1 MCGIAG
7 IWEGLADESACGLV
21 SSMME
26 QMAHRGPD
34 AAGTYVSTN
43 GVVGHR
49 RLSIVDLESGD
60 QPITDESGKRAIV
73 ANGEIYNFES
83 LRRRLSKTRRFK
95 TRSDTEAALH
105 LYDAL
110 GKDVASR
117 LDGMFAVAITD
128 GSELFLARD
137 PIGIKPLYYAQR
149 DGKLVFASEL
159 KALDG
164 NVEYAHEFPPGTW
177 YRSDKGFH
185 RYYELPH
192 GSPTRCNIENT
203 EDLCRQLRT
212 TLERAVKKRL
222 MSDVPVGCFL
232 SGGVDSSIITAIARR
247 HLGRLHTF
255 SVGIEG
261 SADIEA
267 ARLVSRHLD
276 TIHHEYLLSPYEVVD
291 ELPKIIYHLESFDQD
306 LVRSAI
312 PCYFTARLASDYV
325 KVVLTGEGAD
335 ELFAG
340 YHYYEKDFD
349 RLGLGEE
356 LRRSVDSMHNI
367 NLQRVDRMTMV
378 HSIEGR
384 VPYLDVSLIELALGI
399 PAEHKLYSTKGTS
412 QTIEKWIL
420 RRACED
426 LLPPEILWRKKEQF
440 DEGSGT
446 VQLLEAGLE
455 RFSASREVPTY
466 RNDNGGAGVRSAEE
480 RVYHRLLT
488 EAFTTPEIV
497 LGNVVHWSDRPGQ
510 DEGSSPRGV

>member
-7 IWEGLADESACGLV
+7 MWEGLADESARGLV

-26 QMAHRGPD
+26 QMIHRGPD
-34 AAGTYVSTN
+34 AAGTYVGAN
-43 GVVGHR
+43 GLLGHR

-60 QPITDESGKRAIV
+60 QPITDESGKGAII

-83 LRRRLSKTRRFK
+83 LQREMSKTHRFK

-105 LYDAL
+105 LFDAL
-110 GKDVASR
+110 GKDAASR

-128 GSELFLARD
+128 GPKLFLARD

-149 DGKLVFASEL
+149 DGTLLFASEL

-164 NVEYAHEFPPGTW
+164 NVERAYEFPPGTW
-177 YRSDKGFH
+177 YHSDQGFE
-185 RYYELPH
+185 RYCELPRP
-192 GSPTRCNIENT
+192 SPVEWNSESA
-203 EDLCRQLRT
+203 EELCQQLREA
-212 TLERAVKKRL
+212 LERSVRKRL
-222 MSDVPVGCFL
+222 MSGVPVGCFL
-232 SGGVDSSIITAIARR
+232 SGGLDSSIITAMARR

-255 SVGIEG
+255 SVGVEG
-261 SADIEA
+261 SPDIEA

-276 TIHHEYLLSPYEVVD
+276 TVHHEYVLSPYEVAE
-291 ELPKIIYHLESFDQD
+291 ELPRIVYHLESFDQD

-325 KVVLTGEGAD
+325 KVILTGEGAD

-340 YHYYEKDFD
+340 YRYYEKDIDF
-349 RLGLGEE
+349 LGLGEE

-367 NLQRVDRMTMV
+367 NLQRVDRMTMA

-384 VPYLDVSLIELALGI
+384 VPYLDVSLIELALGV
-399 PAEHKLYSTKGTS
+399 PAEHKLCSTKGTS
-412 QTIEKWIL
+412 HRIEKWIL

-426 LLPPEILWRKKEQF
+426 LLPAEILWRKKEQF

-446 VQLLEAGLE
+446 IQMLEGILE
-455 RFSASREVPTY
+455 RFSASCEVPNCTNEHD
-466 RNDNGGAGVRSAEE
+466 RPGVRSSEE
-480 RVYHRLLT
+480 RVYHRLLSET
-488 EAFTTPEIV
+488 FATPEIV
-497 LGNVVHWSDRPGQ
+497 FDNVVHWSDRPL
-510 DEGSSPRGV
+510 

>member
-1 MCGIAG
+1 
-7 IWEGLADESACGLV
+7 
-21 SSMME
+21 
-26 QMAHRGPD
+26 
-34 AAGTYVSTN
+34 
-43 GVVGHR
+43 
-49 RLSIVDLESGD
+49 
-60 QPITDESGKRAIV
+60 
-73 ANGEIYNFES
+73 
-83 LRRRLSKTRRFK
+83 
-95 TRSDTEAALH
+95 
-105 LYDAL
+105 
-110 GKDVASR
+110 
-117 LDGMFAVAITD
+117 
-128 GSELFLARD
+128 
-137 PIGIKPLYYAQR
+137 
-149 DGKLVFASEL
+149 SEL

-164 NVEYAHEFPPGTW
+164 NIECAHEFPPGTW
-177 YRSDKGFH
+177 YRSDQGFH

-192 GSPTRCNIENT
+192 QAPMRWNIESV
-203 EDLCRQLRT
+203 EDVCRQLRES
-212 TLERAVKKRL
+212 LERSVRKRL

-232 SGGVDSSIITAIARR
+232 SGGVDSSIITAMARR

-255 SVGIEG
+255 SVGVDG

-276 TIHHEYLLSPYEVVD
+276 TFHHEYLLSPNEVAH
-291 ELPKIIYHLESFDQD
+291 ELPHIIYHLESFDQD

-325 KVVLTGEGAD
+325 KVVLTGEGSD

-378 HSIEGR
+378 HSVEGR

-420 RRACED
+420 RRACKD
-426 LLPPEILWRKKEQF
+426 LLPAEILWRKKEQF

-446 VQLLEAGLE
+446 VQLLEGILE

-466 RNDNGGAGVRSAEE
+466 TNEHGRPGVRSAEE
-480 RVYHRLLT
+480 RLYHSLLT

-497 LGNVVHWSDRPGQ
+497 LDNVVHWSDRPGQ
-510 DEGSSPRGV
+510 GEGSSPRGV